1 MAEFKN
7 INALDVLPYHDMG
20 KEKYKKMGIDYVL
33 KDVKPVTKEQAIEAK
48 ETILAAMRER
58 RKELKEQE

>member
-1 MAEFKN
+1 
-7 INALDVLPYHDMG
+7 MG

-58 RKELKEQE
+58 RKELQE

>member
-48 ETILAAMRER
+48 EIILAAMRAR
-58 RKELKEQE
+58 RKELNEK